1 MNEKNIIYL
10 DYQATTPLR
19 PEVLKAMMPYFK
31 EKYGNPHSNNHSL
44 GKDANL
50 AVEKAKKNIASLINC
65 EPEEIILTSG
75 ATESNNF
82 AIKSIAESYGKE
94 KIQIITLNTEHKCV
108 IESCNFL
115 EKRGYLVHYLEV
127 EKNGIV
133 NFSKLKK
140 LIKDKMSL
148 VSIMHVNNEIGV
160 IQPVNEIGKLCKKY
174 GGLFHTDAAQTF
186 SCLNIDVKKNNID
199 ALSLSAH
206 KIYGPKGIGALY
218 INAKIKNIVRPLID
232 GGGQQNGLRSGTIAT
247 PLAVGFGEASLQIK
261 KRLKKNFNYYKM
273 LSNFF
278 IHELKKNKIKFNIN
292 GDLKKRSPV
301 NLNIAFLEVEANQLI
316 NFLPETAISTGSA
329 CASGNIEKSHVL
341 TALKI
346 ENSVID
352 SSIRIS
358 FGENTKKT
366 HLVKTSKLINSAIK
380 KIKNLT

>member
-133 NFSKLKK
+133 NFSKLEK

-278 IHELKKNKIKFNIN
+278 IRELKKNKIKFDIN

-329 CASGNIEKSHVL
+329 CTSGNIEKSHVL
-341 TALKI
+341 TALKL
-346 ENSVID
+346 ENSIID

-366 HLVKTSKLINSAIK
+366 DLTKIAKYINTAIK
-380 KIKNLT
+380 KIKNLQ

>member
-115 EKRGYLVHYLEV
+115 EKRGYLVHYLGV
-127 EKNGIV
+127 EKNGIL
-133 NFSKLKK
+133 NISQLEE
-140 LIKDKMSL
+140 LIKNKMSL
-148 VSIMHVNNEIGV
+148 ISIMHVNNEIGV
-160 IQPVNEIGKLCKKY
+160 IQPINEIGKLCKKY
-174 GGLFHTDAAQTF
+174 NAIFHTDAAQTF
-186 SCLNIDVKKNNID
+186 SCLDIDVKKNHID

-247 PLAVGFGEASLQIK
+247 PLAVGFGEASIQIK
-261 KRLKKNFNYYKM
+261 TRFKKNFNYYKI

-278 IHELKKNKIKFNIN
+278 IRELKKNKIKFNIN

-329 CASGNIEKSHVL
+329 CTSGNIEKSHVL

-346 ENSVID
+346 ENSIID

-366 HLVKTSKLINSAIK
+366 DLTKIAKFINTAIK
-380 KIKNLT
+380 KIKNLQ

>member
-19 PEVLKAMMPYFK
+19 PEVLKAMMPYLK

-65 EPEEIILTSG
+65 EPEEIVLTSG

-115 EKRGYLVHYLEV
+115 EKRGYLVHYLGV
-127 EKNGIV
+127 EKNGIL
-133 NFSKLKK
+133 NISQLEE
-140 LIKDKMSL
+140 LIKNKMSL
-148 VSIMHVNNEIGV
+148 ISIMHVNNEIGV
-160 IQPVNEIGKLCKKY
+160 IQPINEIGKLCKKY
-174 GGLFHTDAAQTF
+174 NAIFHTDAAQTF
-186 SCLNIDVKKNNID
+186 SCLDIDVKKNHID

-247 PLAVGFGEASLQIK
+247 PLAVGFGEASIQIK
-261 KRLKKNFNYYKM
+261 TRFKKNFNYYKI

-278 IHELKKNKIKFNIN
+278 IRELKKNKIKFNIN

-329 CASGNIEKSHVL
+329 CTSGNIEKSHVL

-346 ENSVID
+346 ENSIID

-366 HLVKTSKLINSAIK
+366 DLTKIAKFINTAIK
-380 KIKNLT
+380 KIKNLQ

>member
-19 PEVLKAMMPYFK
+19 PEVLKVMMPYFK

-65 EPEEIILTSG
+65 EPDEIILTSG

-133 NFSKLKK
+133 NFLKLEK
-140 LIKDKMSL
+140 LIKNKMSL

-329 CASGNIEKSHVL
+329 CTSGNIEKSHVL

-346 ENSVID
+346 ENSIID

-366 HLVKTSKLINSAIK
+366 DLTKIAKFINTAIK
-380 KIKNLT
+380 KIKNLQ

>member
-115 EKRGYLVHYLEV
+115 EKRGYLVHYLGV
-127 EKNGIV
+127 EKNGIL
-133 NFSKLKK
+133 NISQLEE
-140 LIKDKMSL
+140 LIKNKMSL
-148 VSIMHVNNEIGV
+148 ISIMHVNNEIGV
-160 IQPVNEIGKLCKKY
+160 IQPINEIGKLCKKY
-174 GGLFHTDAAQTF
+174 NAIFHTDAAQTF
-186 SCLNIDVKKNNID
+186 SCLDIDVKKNYID

-218 INAKIKNIVRPLID
+218 LNSKIKNILRPLID
-232 GGGQQNGLRSGTIAT
+232 GGGQQSGLRSGTVPT
-247 PLAVGFGEASLQIK
+247 PLAVGFGEASIQIK
-261 KRLKKNFNYYKM
+261 KRIGNNFKKYKELNM
-273 LSNFF
+273 YF
-278 IHELKKNKIKFNIN
+278 INQLKKNKINFIIN
-292 GDLKKRSPV
+292 GDLNKRSPI
-301 NLNIAFLEVEANQLI
+301 NLNISFLDVEADQLI
-316 NFLPETAISTGSA
+316 NFLPNLAISTGSA
-329 CASGNIEKSHVL
+329 CTSGSIEKSHVL
-341 TALKI
+341 TALKLGNNI
-346 ENSVID
+346 ID
-352 SSIRIS
+352 SSIRFS
-358 FGENTKKT
+358 FGEITKKT
-366 HLVKTSKLINSAIK
+366 DIKKVAKLIYIAINKIK
-380 KIKNLT
+380 KLS

>member
-65 EPEEIILTSG
+65 EPEEIVLTSG

-115 EKRGYLVHYLEV
+115 EKRGYLVHYLGV
-127 EKNGIV
+127 EKNGIL
-133 NFSKLKK
+133 NISQLEE
-140 LIKDKMSL
+140 LIKNKMSL
-148 VSIMHVNNEIGV
+148 ISIMHVNNEIGV
-160 IQPVNEIGKLCKKY
+160 IQPVKEIGKLCKKY

-247 PLAVGFGEASLQIK
+247 PLAVGFGEASIQIK
-261 KRLKKNFNYYKM
+261 TRFKKNFNYYKI

-329 CASGNIEKSHVL
+329 CTSGNIEKSHVL

-346 ENSVID
+346 ENSIID

-366 HLVKTSKLINSAIK
+366 DLTKIAKLINSAIK
-380 KIKNLT
+380 KIKNLQ

>member
-115 EKRGYLVHYLEV
+115 EKRGYLVHYLGV

-133 NFSKLKK
+133 NFSKLEK

-160 IQPVNEIGKLCKKY
+160 IQPVKEIGKLCKKY

-199 ALSLSAH
+199 SLSLSAH

-247 PLAVGFGEASLQIK
+247 PLAVGFGEASIQIK
-261 KRLKKNFNYYKM
+261 TRFKKNFNYYKI

-278 IHELKKNKIKFNIN
+278 IRELKKNKIKFNIN

-329 CASGNIEKSHVL
+329 CTSGNIEKSHVL

-346 ENSVID
+346 ENSIID

-366 HLVKTSKLINSAIK
+366 DLTKIAKFINTAIK
-380 KIKNLT
+380 KIKNLQ

>member
-1 MNEKNIIYL
+1 MKEKNIIYL

-115 EKRGYLVHYLEV
+115 EKRGYLVHYLGV

-133 NFSKLKK
+133 NFSKLEK

-160 IQPVNEIGKLCKKY
+160 IQPVKEIGKLCKKY

-199 ALSLSAH
+199 SLSLSAH

-247 PLAVGFGEASLQIK
+247 PLAVGFGEASIQIIT
-261 KRLKKNFNYYKM
+261 RFKKNFNYYKI

-278 IHELKKNKIKFNIN
+278 IRELKKNKIKFNIN

-329 CASGNIEKSHVL
+329 CTSGNIEKSHVL

-346 ENSVID
+346 ENSIID

-366 HLVKTSKLINSAIK
+366 DLTKIAKFINTAIK
-380 KIKNLT
+380 KIKNLQ

>member
-1 MNEKNIIYL
+1 MTEKNIIYL

-133 NFSKLKK
+133 NFSKLEK
-140 LIKDKMSL
+140 LIKYKMSL
-148 VSIMHVNNEIGV
+148 LSIMHVNNEIGV

-329 CASGNIEKSHVL
+329 CTSGNIEKSHVL

-346 ENSVID
+346 ENSIID

-366 HLVKTSKLINSAIK
+366 DLTKIAKYINTAIK
-380 KIKNLT
+380 KIKNLQ

>member
-133 NFSKLKK
+133 NFSKLEK
-140 LIKDKMSL
+140 LIKDKISL

-160 IQPVNEIGKLCKKY
+160 IQPVNQIGKLCKKY

-261 KRLKKNFNYYKM
+261 TRLKKNFNYYKM

-329 CASGNIEKSHVL
+329 CTSGNIEKSHVL

-346 ENSVID
+346 ENSIID
-352 SSIRIS
+352 SSIRVS

-366 HLVKTSKLINSAIK
+366 DLIKTVKLISSAIK
-380 KIKNLT
+380 KIKNLQ

>member
-31 EKYGNPHSNNHSL
+31 EKFGNPHSNNHSL
-44 GKDANL
+44 GRNANL

-82 AIKSIAESYGKE
+82 AIKSIAESYGKD

-115 EKRGYLVHYLEV
+115 EKKGYQVHYLDV
-127 EKNGIV
+127 QKNGLI
-133 NFSKLKK
+133 NISKLEKV
-140 LIKDKMSL
+140 IKNKISL

-160 IQPVNEIGKLCKKY
+160 IQPINEIGRLCKKY
-174 GGLFHTDAAQTF
+174 QAIFHTDAAQTF

-218 INAKIKNIVRPLID
+218 INTKIKNIIRPLID

-261 KRLKKNFNYYKM
+261 ARLKKNFNYYKM

-292 GDLKKRSPV
+292 GDIKNRSPV
-301 NLNIAFLEVEANQLI
+301 NLNIAFIEVDANQLI

-329 CASGNIEKSHVL
+329 CTSGNIEKSHVL

-346 ENSVID
+346 ENSIID

-366 HLVKTSKLINSAIK
+366 DLTKIAKLINSAIK

>member
-65 EPEEIILTSG
+65 EPEEIVLTSG

-133 NFSKLKK
+133 NFLKLEK
-140 LIKDKMSL
+140 LIKNKMSL

-329 CASGNIEKSHVL
+329 CTSGNIEKSHVL

-346 ENSVID
+346 ENSIID

-366 HLVKTSKLINSAIK
+366 DLTKIAKLINSAIK
-380 KIKNLT
+380 KIKNLQ

>member
-133 NFSKLKK
+133 NFSKLEK
-140 LIKDKMSL
+140 LIKEKMSL

-329 CASGNIEKSHVL
+329 CTSGNIEKSHVL

-346 ENSVID
+346 ENSIID

-358 FGENTKKT
+358 FGENTKKID
-366 HLVKTSKLINSAIK
+366 LIKIAKLINSAIK

>member
-1 MNEKNIIYL
+1 MKEKNIIYL

-115 EKRGYLVHYLEV
+115 EKRGYLVHYLGV

-133 NFSKLKK
+133 NFSKLEK

-160 IQPVNEIGKLCKKY
+160 IQPVKEIGKLCKKY

-199 ALSLSAH
+199 SLSLSAH

-247 PLAVGFGEASLQIK
+247 PLAVGFGEASIQIK
-261 KRLKKNFNYYKM
+261 TRFKKNFNYYKI

-278 IHELKKNKIKFNIN
+278 IRELKKNKIKFNIN

-329 CASGNIEKSHVL
+329 CTSGNIEKSHVL

-346 ENSVID
+346 ENSIID

-366 HLVKTSKLINSAIK
+366 DLTKIAKFINTAIK
-380 KIKNLT
+380 KIKNLQ

>member
-133 NFSKLKK
+133 NFSKLEK

-329 CASGNIEKSHVL
+329 CTSGNIEKSHVL
-341 TALKI
+341 TALKL
-346 ENSVID
+346 ENSIID

-366 HLVKTSKLINSAIK
+366 DLTKIAKYINTAIK
-380 KIKNLT
+380 KIKNLQ

>member
-133 NFSKLKK
+133 NFLKLEK

-329 CASGNIEKSHVL
+329 CTSGNIEKSHVL

-346 ENSVID
+346 ENSIID

-366 HLVKTSKLINSAIK
+366 DLTKIAKLINSAIK

>member
-133 NFSKLKK
+133 NFLKLEK

-174 GGLFHTDAAQTF
+174 SGLFHTDAAQTF

-247 PLAVGFGEASLQIK
+247 PLAVGFGEASVQIK
-261 KRLKKNFNYYKM
+261 TRLKKNFNYYKT

-278 IHELKKNKIKFNIN
+278 IRELKKNKIKFNIN

-329 CASGNIEKSHVL
+329 CTSGNIEKSHVL
-341 TALKI
+341 TALKL
-346 ENSVID
+346 ENSIID

-366 HLVKTSKLINSAIK
+366 DLTKIAKYINAAIK
-380 KIKNLT
+380 KIKNLQ

>member
-115 EKRGYLVHYLEV
+115 EKRGYMVHYLEV

-133 NFSKLKK
+133 NFLKLEK
-140 LIKDKMSL
+140 LIKDKISL

-329 CASGNIEKSHVL
+329 CTSGNIEKSHVL
-341 TALKI
+341 TALKL
-346 ENSVID
+346 ENSIID

-366 HLVKTSKLINSAIK
+366 DLTKIAKYINTAIK
-380 KIKNLT
+380 KIKNLQ

>member
-115 EKRGYLVHYLEV
+115 EKRGYLVHYLGV
-127 EKNGIV
+127 EKNGIL
-133 NFSKLKK
+133 NISQLEK
-140 LIKDKMSL
+140 LIKNKMSL
-148 VSIMHVNNEIGV
+148 ISIMHVNNEIGV
-160 IQPVNEIGKLCKKY
+160 IQPINEIGKLCKKY
-174 GGLFHTDAAQTF
+174 NAIFHTDAAQTF
-186 SCLNIDVKKNNID
+186 SCLDIDVKKNHID

-247 PLAVGFGEASLQIK
+247 PLAVGFGEASIQIK
-261 KRLKKNFNYYKM
+261 TRFKKNFNYYKI
-273 LSNFF
+273 LINFF
-278 IHELKKNKIKFNIN
+278 IRELKKNKIKFNIN

-329 CASGNIEKSHVL
+329 CTSGNIEKSHVL

-346 ENSVID
+346 ENSIID

-366 HLVKTSKLINSAIK
+366 DLTKIAKLINSAIK
-380 KIKNLT
+380 KIKNLQ

>member
-133 NFSKLKK
+133 NFLKLQK

-247 PLAVGFGEASLQIK
+247 PLAVGFGEASVQIK
-261 KRLKKNFNYYKM
+261 TRLKKNFNYYKT

-278 IHELKKNKIKFNIN
+278 IRELKKNKIKFNIN

-329 CASGNIEKSHVL
+329 CTSGNIEKSHVL
-341 TALKI
+341 TALKL
-346 ENSVID
+346 ENSIID

-366 HLVKTSKLINSAIK
+366 DLTKIAKYINTAIK
-380 KIKNLT
+380 KIKNLQ

>member
-133 NFSKLKK
+133 NFSKLEK

-247 PLAVGFGEASLQIK
+247 PLAVGFGEASVQIK
-261 KRLKKNFNYYKM
+261 TRLKKNFNYYKT

-278 IHELKKNKIKFNIN
+278 IRELKKNKIKFNIN

-316 NFLPETAISTGSA
+316 NFLPEAAISTGSA
-329 CASGNIEKSHVL
+329 CTSGNIEKSHVL
-341 TALKI
+341 TALKL
-346 ENSVID
+346 ENSIID

-366 HLVKTSKLINSAIK
+366 DLTKIAKLINSAIK
-380 KIKNLT
+380 KIKNLQ

>member
-133 NFSKLKK
+133 NFSKLEK

-329 CASGNIEKSHVL
+329 CTSGNIEKSHVL

-346 ENSVID
+346 ENSIID

-366 HLVKTSKLINSAIK
+366 DLTKIAKLINSAIK

>member
-1 MNEKNIIYL
+1 MNKKNIIYL

-133 NFSKLKK
+133 NFLKLEK
-140 LIKDKMSL
+140 LIKDKISL

-247 PLAVGFGEASLQIK
+247 PLAVGFGEASVQIK
-261 KRLKKNFNYYKM
+261 TRLKKNFNYYKM

-278 IHELKKNKIKFNIN
+278 IRELKKNKIKFNIN

-329 CASGNIEKSHVL
+329 CTSGNIEKSHVL
-341 TALKI
+341 TALKL
-346 ENSVID
+346 ENSIID

-366 HLVKTSKLINSAIK
+366 DLTKIAKYINTAIK
-380 KIKNLT
+380 KIKNLQ

>member
-44 GKDANL
+44 GKDANK

-115 EKRGYLVHYLEV
+115 EKKGYLVHYLEV
-127 EKNGIV
+127 EKNGII
-133 NFSKLKK
+133 NFLKLEK

-218 INAKIKNIVRPLID
+218 INSKIKNIIRPLID

-247 PLAVGFGEASLQIK
+247 PLAVGFGEASIQIK
-261 KRLKKNFNYYKM
+261 NRLKKNFNYYKM

-278 IHELKKNKIKFNIN
+278 IRELKKNKIKFNIN

-316 NFLPETAISTGSA
+316 NFLPQTAISTGSA
-329 CASGNIEKSHVL
+329 CTSGSIEKSHVL

-346 ENSVID
+346 ENSIID

-366 HLVKTSKLINSAIK
+366 DLTKIAKYINTAIK
-380 KIKNLT
+380 KIKNLQ

>member
-133 NFSKLKK
+133 NFLKLEK

-261 KRLKKNFNYYKM
+261 KRLKKNFNYYKI

-278 IHELKKNKIKFNIN
+278 IRELKKNKIKFNIN

-329 CASGNIEKSHVL
+329 CTSGNIEKSHVL
-341 TALKI
+341 TALKL
-346 ENSVID
+346 ENSIID

-366 HLVKTSKLINSAIK
+366 DLTKIAKYINTAIK
-380 KIKNLT
+380 KIKNLQ

>member
-133 NFSKLKK
+133 NFSKLEK
-140 LIKDKMSL
+140 LIKYKMSL
-148 VSIMHVNNEIGV
+148 LSIMHVNNEIGV

-206 KIYGPKGIGALY
+206 KIYGPKGIGVLY

-261 KRLKKNFNYYKM
+261 KRLKKNFNYYKI

-278 IHELKKNKIKFNIN
+278 IRELKKNKIKFNIN

-329 CASGNIEKSHVL
+329 CTSGNIEKSHVL

-346 ENSVID
+346 ENSIID

-366 HLVKTSKLINSAIK
+366 DLTKIAKYINTAIK
-380 KIKNLT
+380 KIKNLQ

>member
-115 EKRGYLVHYLEV
+115 EKKGYLVHYLEV

-133 NFSKLKK
+133 NFLKLEK

-247 PLAVGFGEASLQIK
+247 PLAVGFGEASVQIK
-261 KRLKKNFNYYKM
+261 TRLKKNFNYYKM

-278 IHELKKNKIKFNIN
+278 IRELKKNKIKFNIN

-329 CASGNIEKSHVL
+329 CTSGNIEKSHVL

-346 ENSVID
+346 ENSIID

-366 HLVKTSKLINSAIK
+366 DLTKIAKYINAAIK
-380 KIKNLT
+380 KIKNLQ

>member
-127 EKNGIV
+127 EKNGIA
-133 NFSKLKK
+133 NFSKLEK

-329 CASGNIEKSHVL
+329 CTSGNIEKSHVL

-346 ENSVID
+346 ENSIID

-366 HLVKTSKLINSAIK
+366 DLTKIAKLINSAIK

>member
-19 PEVLKAMMPYFK
+19 PEVLKVMMPYFK

-65 EPEEIILTSG
+65 EPDEIILTSG

-82 AIKSIAESYGKE
+82 AIKSIAESYEKE

-133 NFSKLKK
+133 NFLKLEK
-140 LIKDKMSL
+140 LIKNKMSL

-329 CASGNIEKSHVL
+329 CTSGNIEKSHVL

-346 ENSVID
+346 ENSIID

-366 HLVKTSKLINSAIK
+366 DLTKIAKLINSAIK
-380 KIKNLT
+380 KIKNLQ

>member
-133 NFSKLKK
+133 NFSKLEK
-140 LIKDKMSL
+140 LIKEKMSL

-261 KRLKKNFNYYKM
+261 KRLKKNFNYYKI

-278 IHELKKNKIKFNIN
+278 IRKLKKNKIKFNIN

-316 NFLPETAISTGSA
+316 NFLPETAISIGSA
-329 CASGNIEKSHVL
+329 CTSGNIEKSHVL

-346 ENSVID
+346 ENSIID

-366 HLVKTSKLINSAIK
+366 DLTKIAKYINTAIK
-380 KIKNLT
+380 KIKNLQ

>member
-1 MNEKNIIYL
+1 MKEKNIIYL

-133 NFSKLKK
+133 NFSKLEK
-140 LIKDKMSL
+140 LIKEKMSL

-247 PLAVGFGEASLQIK
+247 PLAVGFGEASVQIK
-261 KRLKKNFNYYKM
+261 TRLKKNFNYYKM

-329 CASGNIEKSHVL
+329 CTSGNIEKSHVL

-346 ENSVID
+346 ENSIID

-366 HLVKTSKLINSAIK
+366 DLTKIAKLINSAIK

>member
-133 NFSKLKK
+133 NFLKLEK

-218 INAKIKNIVRPLID
+218 INAQIKNIVRPLID

-261 KRLKKNFNYYKM
+261 KRLKKNFNYYKI

-278 IHELKKNKIKFNIN
+278 IRELKKNKIKFNIN

-329 CASGNIEKSHVL
+329 CTSGNIEKSHVL
-341 TALKI
+341 TALKL
-346 ENSVID
+346 ENSIID

-366 HLVKTSKLINSAIK
+366 DLTKIAKYINTAIK
-380 KIKNLT
+380 KIKNLQ

>member
-50 AVEKAKKNIASLINC
+50 AVEKAKENIASLINC

-133 NFSKLKK
+133 NFLKLEK

-261 KRLKKNFNYYKM
+261 KRLKKNFNYYKI

-278 IHELKKNKIKFNIN
+278 IRELKKNKIKFNIN

-329 CASGNIEKSHVL
+329 CTSGNIEKSHVL
-341 TALKI
+341 TALKL
-346 ENSVID
+346 ENSIID

-366 HLVKTSKLINSAIK
+366 DLTKIAKYINTAIK
-380 KIKNLT
+380 KIKNLQ

>member
-133 NFSKLKK
+133 NFSKLEK

-160 IQPVNEIGKLCKKY
+160 IQPVNQIGKLCKKY
-174 GGLFHTDAAQTF
+174 GRLFHTDAAQTF

-247 PLAVGFGEASLQIK
+247 PLAVGFGEASVQIK
-261 KRLKKNFNYYKM
+261 TRLKKNFNYYKM

-278 IHELKKNKIKFNIN
+278 IRELKKNKIKFNIN

-316 NFLPETAISTGSA
+316 NFLPGTAISTGSA
-329 CASGNIEKSHVL
+329 CTSGNIEKSHVL

-366 HLVKTSKLINSAIK
+366 DLIKTVKLISSAIK
-380 KIKNLT
+380 KIKNLQ

>member
-65 EPEEIILTSG
+65 EPDEIILTSG

-82 AIKSIAESYGKE
+82 AIKSIAESYEKE

-133 NFSKLKK
+133 NFLKLEK
-140 LIKDKMSL
+140 LIKNKMSL

-329 CASGNIEKSHVL
+329 CTSGNIEKSHVL

-346 ENSVID
+346 ENSIID

-366 HLVKTSKLINSAIK
+366 DLTKIAKLINSAIK
-380 KIKNLT
+380 KIKNLQ